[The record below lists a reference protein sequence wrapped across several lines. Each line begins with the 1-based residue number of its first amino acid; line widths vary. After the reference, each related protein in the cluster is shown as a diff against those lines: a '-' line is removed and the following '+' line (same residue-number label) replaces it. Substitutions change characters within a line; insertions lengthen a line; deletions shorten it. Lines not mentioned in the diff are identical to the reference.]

1 MQLFDPLK
9 MMPKPYAGNIVRHTE
24 EITQW
29 LARTPR
35 EQALEP
41 ELPIIDA
48 HHHLWD
54 VRAVANRY
62 LLQDLL
68 SDINQ
73 GHNICATVYVEGH
86 AMYRNT
92 GPDHMKPVGEVE
104 FANGNAAMAASGV
117 YGKCRV
123 AEAIV
128 GHADLMLGCA
138 VREVLEAQLAAAGGR
153 LRGIRYATP
162 NDASELINKFMS
174 RPVPPHRLSD
184 PAFREGFAQ
193 LARFGLS
200 FDAWLY
206 HPQLPDLLALARDF
220 AETPIVVDHVGTVLG
235 VGPYAGHQQEELQ
248 RCKNDLR
255 DLAACPNVS
264 LKIGGLGMPVFGLGL
279 HERELPPSSEE
290 LAKAWRPYVEMCIEI
305 FGAGRCM
312 FESNFPVDKQSCG
325 YSELWNAFKSLTA
338 TCTAA
343 ERTALFSG
351 TAARVYRMASVA

>member
-1 MQLFDPLK
+1 MQLFDPIK
-9 MMPKPYAGNIVRHTE
+9 IMPKPYAGNIVRHTE

-68 SDINQ
+68 SDISQ

-162 NDASELINKFMS
+162 YDASELINKFMS

-220 AETPIVVDHVGTVLG
+220 AESPIVVDHVGTVLG

-290 LAKAWRPYVEMCIEI
+290 LARAWRPYVEMCIEI

-351 TAARVYRMASVA
+351 TAARVYRMESVA

>member
-1 MQLFDPLK
+1 
-9 MMPKPYAGNIVRHTE
+9 MPKPYAGNIVCHTE
-24 EITQW
+24 EMTRWLTQT
-29 LARTPR
+29 LR

-62 LLQDLL
+62 LLHDLL
-68 SDINQ
+68 TDINQ

-86 AMYRNT
+86 AMYRSS

-104 FANGNAAMAASGV
+104 FANGNAAMAASGI

-128 GHADLMLGCA
+128 GHADLMLGSA
-138 VREVLEAQLAAAGGR
+138 VEEVLQAQVAAAGGR

-162 NDASELINKFMS
+162 YDASGLINRFIS

-193 LARFGLS
+193 LAKFGLG

-220 AETPIVVDHVGTVLG
+220 PETPIIIDHVGTVLG
-235 VGPYAGHQQEELQ
+235 VGPYASRQQQELQ

-255 DLAACPNVS
+255 QLATCSNVD
-264 LKIGGLGMPVFGLGL
+264 LKIGGLGMPVVGLGL
-279 HERELPPSSEE
+279 HERDKPPSSEE
-290 LAKAWRPYVEMCIEI
+290 LAKAWRPYVEMCVEI

-312 FESNFPVDKQSCG
+312 LESNFPVDKQSCG
-325 YSELWNAFKSLTA
+325 YSELWNAFKRLTA
-338 TCTAA
+338 GYSAS
-343 ERTALFSG
+343 ERAGLFSG
-351 TAARVYRMASVA
+351 TAARVYRMAPAV